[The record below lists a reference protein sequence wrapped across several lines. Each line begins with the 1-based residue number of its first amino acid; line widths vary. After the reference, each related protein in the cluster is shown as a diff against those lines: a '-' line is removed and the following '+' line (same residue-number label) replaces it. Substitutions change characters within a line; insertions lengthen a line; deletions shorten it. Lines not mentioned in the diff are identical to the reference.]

1 MYADGEQKI
10 VRPLTWTDILFQ
22 VSCDMLKDK
31 HIYVTRYPMV
41 DYLSVFVNKIRVLS
55 TVKTIPKI
63 QLLKYDVGSGQTE
76 LTNVI
81 YQYYPVID
89 FEADEEKINTL
100 FVDTLTMSNLYLKTL
115 NGDYDGDTV
124 SFRMVFSEEANEEA
138 HNLIS
143 SPKNFFNLKGDMIR
157 DVGNEA
163 YLTYFNMTSY

>member
-1 MYADGEQKI
+1 MAEGSFY
-10 VRPLTWTDILFQ
+10 
-22 VSCDMLKDK
+22 C
-31 HIYVTRYPMV
+31 
-41 DYLSVFVNKIRVLS
+41 
-55 TVKTIPKI
+55 
-63 QLLKYDVGSGQTE
+63 QLMEYNIGSGQME
-76 LTNVI
+76 LTETV

-138 HNLIS
+138 HKLIS

-157 DVGNEA
+157 DVEKEA
-163 YLTYFNMTSY
+163 YLTYYNMTSY